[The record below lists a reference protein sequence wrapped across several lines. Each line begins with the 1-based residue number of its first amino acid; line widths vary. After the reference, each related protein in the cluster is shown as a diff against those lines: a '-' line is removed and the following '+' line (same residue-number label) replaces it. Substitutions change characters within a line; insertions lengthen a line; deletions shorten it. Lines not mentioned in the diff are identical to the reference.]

1 MKIVTKGIC
10 LFLRRPFQILC
21 TIVHIVQS
29 YLAQYMRHRKLNA
42 MEQHTSINNKNCKF
56 LEEEDKILKM
66 NILKNK

>member
-1 MKIVTKGIC
+1 
-10 LFLRRPFQILC
+10 
-21 TIVHIVQS
+21 
-29 YLAQYMRHRKLNA
+29 